1 MLSEIFVLPKPRE
14 KSGRKRKAAVN
25 QKAVCLTD
33 DSVLDHLKTDDEKK
47 KEDTLRKL
55 EKRRFREEKRAA
67 KERSKREREE
77 KKKQKEVDK
86 YTKEAANLEVETMLD
101 GLTLEESDVDSDDA
115 VCPKCGL
122 AYSVDEGN
130 LWVCCDKCSK
140 WYDFKCTKLKSKR
153 HIPGTFFCDLCK

>member
-1 MLSEIFVLPKPRE
+1 
-14 KSGRKRKAAVN
+14 
-25 QKAVCLTD
+25 
-33 DSVLDHLKTDDEKK
+33 
-47 KEDTLRKL
+47 
-55 EKRRFREEKRAA
+55 
-67 KERSKREREE
+67 
-77 KKKQKEVDK
+77 
-86 YTKEAANLEVETMLD
+86 MLD

-153 HIPGTFFCDLCK
+153 HIPDIFFCDLGK